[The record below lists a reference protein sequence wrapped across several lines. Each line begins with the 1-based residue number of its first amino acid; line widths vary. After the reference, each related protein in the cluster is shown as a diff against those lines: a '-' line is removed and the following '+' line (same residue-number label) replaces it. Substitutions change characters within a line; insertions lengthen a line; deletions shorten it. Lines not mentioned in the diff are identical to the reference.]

1 MESKNVE
8 FGTSDMKTQRA
19 NIIISH
25 NNIESSKKPQ
35 SLPLY
40 MQQEQQQPQEGEEI
54 HPNPTMNENDND
66 ENQSKIE
73 TGPEKDNDLIEV
85 TEDVILEENNGM
97 DHNSY
102 EDDKEQ
108 LTVHGSI
115 QDDPQN
121 SIENT
126 SFTADTDNTVAM
138 AHDTTT
144 STTNNSS
151 EADHENAQENTME
164 AEEQNDTPQ
173 NDLLSE
179 LQQSLQNQMAIRAEA
194 EHKIRMQNAELDSYK
209 EKLQE
214 YSKMEDE
221 VEKLRATL
229 QQFIAEKSRLEQ
241 EVETLRN
248 GREDLEQ
255 KEIVLNNRLNE
266 AKKAE
271 ANKSNVAGRLES
283 ENIRLSSELN
293 KVKEEW
299 DLTQKQKEKLESSME
314 KLKLKCVER
323 VKMVEA
329 ALIEERNLNDERKKK
344 MKVFVETKAEELRVA
359 KGTSDELRSE
369 LKETKEALLNVRGKL
384 EHVTKQH
391 EIATTKNRE
400 LTRELNR
407 MKKSS
412 EQVSLG
418 QVNLEMELH
427 KSAQETEEHKN
438 KRLTAKH
445 ELMTILRKLETEQAV
460 SAKLRDSV
468 KFTFTPKA
476 LSQQQLLNENLQDFE
491 SQLLKLSRRLGKAL
505 PPSLN
510 RIENED
516 DSYGYGDDRQ
526 IGMDEANGDNEDE
539 NAASGTQGKKKIS
552 RSEWDTSRLVST
564 LDQETQKVSKAIM
577 SFSNAVERMQSLL
590 DDSGERTCVSTLN
603 EMFSI
608 MAASRTDSLAGRLQA
623 SERHDED
630 EDGFAGSPVKGRN
643 HDGSYHGLIQQ
654 K

>member
-1 MESKNVE
+1 MQQDQQPPQQQLQEEEN
-8 FGTSDMKTQRA
+8 TDTDQTCDDDHDT
-19 NIIISH
+19 NIS
-25 NNIESSKKPQ
+25 NIELNQEDKDEYLAEVITEASEDDAPFEGSNIMEQ
-35 SLPLY
+35 STHEEKE
-40 MQQEQQQPQEGEEI
+40 EQI
-54 HPNPTMNENDND
+54 
-66 ENQSKIE
+66 
-73 TGPEKDNDLIEV
+73 
-85 TEDVILEENNGM
+85 M
-97 DHNSY
+97 DHESIQ
-102 EDDKEQ
+102 EESEQ
-108 LTVHGSI
+108 EVPTVHVSL
-115 QDDPQN
+115 
-121 SIENT
+121 E
-126 SFTADTDNTVAM
+126 DTD
-138 AHDTTT
+138 
-144 STTNNSS
+144 TTNLINTITDNSTD
-151 EADHENAQENTME
+151 ADHAVPENHTESNQKNESLF
-164 AEEQNDTPQ
+164 Q
-173 NDLLSE
+173 NDLFSE
-179 LQQSLQNQMAIRAEA
+179 IQQSLQNQMAIRAEA
-194 EHKIRMQNAELDSYK
+194 EHKIRMQNAEIDSYK
-209 EKLQE
+209 EKLRE

-221 VEKLRATL
+221 MEKLQATL
-229 QQFIAEKSRLEQ
+229 QQFIVEKSHLEQ
-241 EVETLRN
+241 EVETLRQ

-266 AKKAE
+266 AKKGE
-271 ANKSNVAGRLES
+271 ANKSNMAGRLES
-283 ENIRLSSELN
+283 ENIQLTLELN
-293 KVKEEW
+293 KLKE
-299 DLTQKQKEKLESSME
+299 DLDVTKKQKEKLESSME
-314 KLKLKCVER
+314 KLKKKCVER
-323 VKMVEA
+323 VKMAEA

-384 EHVTKQH
+384 EHVTKQY

-445 ELMTILRKLETEQAV
+445 ELMTILRKLEAEQVV

-476 LSQQQLLNENLQDFE
+476 LSQQQLLNENLEDFE

-510 RIENED
+510 RIENEND
-516 DSYGYGDDRQ
+516 LQGYGDDRPM
-526 IGMDEANGDNEDE
+526 GMDEANGE
-539 NAASGTQGKKKIS
+539 NDDANGASGAQGKKKLS
-552 RSEWDTSRLVST
+552 RSEWDTTRLLST
-564 LDQETQKVSKAIM
+564 LDHETQKVSKAIM

-608 MAASRTDSLAGRLQA
+608 MAASKTGSLTARLQA
-623 SERHDED
+623 SEKHDED
-630 EDGFAGSPVKGRN
+630 EDGFAGSPVKGGKK
-643 HDGSYHGLIQQ
+643 DGSYHGLIQLN
-654 K
+654 

>member
-1 MESKNVE
+1 MQQDQQPPQQQLQEEEN
-8 FGTSDMKTQRA
+8 TDTDQTCDDDHDT
-19 NIIISH
+19 NIS
-25 NNIESSKKPQ
+25 NIELNQEDKDEYLAEVITEASEDDVPFEGSNIMEQ
-35 SLPLY
+35 STH
-40 MQQEQQQPQEGEEI
+40 EE
-54 HPNPTMNENDND
+54 
-66 ENQSKIE
+66 K
-73 TGPEKDNDLIEV
+73 EKQI
-85 TEDVILEENNGM
+85 M
-97 DHNSY
+97 DHESIQ
-102 EDDKEQ
+102 EESEQ
-108 LTVHGSI
+108 EVPTVHVSL
-115 QDDPQN
+115 
-121 SIENT
+121 E
-126 SFTADTDNTVAM
+126 DTD
-138 AHDTTT
+138 
-144 STTNNSS
+144 TTNLINTITDNSTD
-151 EADHENAQENTME
+151 ADHAVPENHTESNQKNESLF
-164 AEEQNDTPQ
+164 Q
-173 NDLLSE
+173 NDLFSE
-179 LQQSLQNQMAIRAEA
+179 IQQSLQNQMAIRAEA
-194 EHKIRMQNAELDSYK
+194 EHKIRMQNAEIDSYK
-209 EKLQE
+209 EKLRE

-221 VEKLRATL
+221 MEKLQATL
-229 QQFIAEKSRLEQ
+229 QQFIVEKSHLEQ
-241 EVETLRN
+241 EVETLRQ

-266 AKKAE
+266 AKKGE
-271 ANKSNVAGRLES
+271 ANKSNMAGRLES
-283 ENIRLSSELN
+283 ENIQLTLELN
-293 KVKEEW
+293 KLKE
-299 DLTQKQKEKLESSME
+299 DLDVTKKQKEKLESSME
-314 KLKLKCVER
+314 KLKKKCVER
-323 VKMVEA
+323 VKMAEA

-384 EHVTKQH
+384 EHVTQQY

-445 ELMTILRKLETEQAV
+445 ELMTILRKLEAEQVV

-476 LSQQQLLNENLQDFE
+476 LSQQQLLNENLEDFE

-510 RIENED
+510 RIENEND
-516 DSYGYGDDRQ
+516 LQGYGDDRPM
-526 IGMDEANGDNEDE
+526 GMDEANGE
-539 NAASGTQGKKKIS
+539 NDDVNGASGAQGKKKLS
-552 RSEWDTSRLVST
+552 RSEWDTTRLLST
-564 LDQETQKVSKAIM
+564 LDHETQKVSKAIM

-608 MAASRTDSLAGRLQA
+608 MAASKTGSLTARLQA
-623 SERHDED
+623 SEKHDED
-630 EDGFAGSPVKGRN
+630 EDGFAGSPVKGGKK
-643 HDGSYHGLIQQ
+643 DGSYHGLIQLN
-654 K
+654 

>member
-1 MESKNVE
+1 
-8 FGTSDMKTQRA
+8 
-19 NIIISH
+19 
-25 NNIESSKKPQ
+25 
-35 SLPLY
+35 
-40 MQQEQQQPQEGEEI
+40 MQQEQQHPQEEEEM
-54 HPNPTMNENDND
+54 HTNPTTNEND
-66 ENQSKIE
+66 ETQSKIE
-73 TGPEKDNDLIEV
+73 TGPEEDNDLIEV
-85 TEDVILEENNGM
+85 TEDAILEETNGM

-102 EDDKEQ
+102 EDDREQ
-108 LTVHGSI
+108 LTIHESI
-115 QDDPQN
+115 QDDSQN
-121 SIENT
+121 SIVNT
-126 SFTADTDNTVAM
+126 SYTADTDNTVAM

-144 STTNNSS
+144 STANNSS
-151 EADHENAQENTME
+151 EADHETVQENTIE
-164 AEEQNDTPQ
+164 VEEKNDTPQ
-173 NDLLSE
+173 NDLLLE

-283 ENIRLSSELN
+283 ENIRLSSELD
-293 KVKEEW
+293 KLKEER
-299 DLTQKQKEKLESSME
+299 DLTQKEKEKLESSME

-391 EIATTKNRE
+391 EITTTKNRE
-400 LTRELNR
+400 LSRELNR

-516 DSYGYGDDRQ
+516 DSHGYGDDRQ
-526 IGMDEANGDNEDE
+526 IGMDDANGDNEDE
-539 NAASGTQGKKKIS
+539 NVASQGKKKIS

-564 LDQETQKVSKAIM
+564 LDHETQKVSKAIM

-590 DDSGERTCVSTLN
+590 DDSGERTCVSTLT

-608 MAASRTDSLAGRLQA
+608 MAASRTDSLVARLQA
-623 SERHDED
+623 SERHVED
-630 EDGFAGSPVKGRN
+630 EDGFAGSPVKGKN

>member
-1 MESKNVE
+1 MQQDQQPPQQQLQEEEN
-8 FGTSDMKTQRA
+8 TDTDQTCDDNDDT
-19 NIIISH
+19 NIS
-25 NNIESSKKPQ
+25 NIELNQEDKDEYLAEVITEASEDDAPFEGSNIMEQ
-35 SLPLY
+35 STHEEKE
-40 MQQEQQQPQEGEEI
+40 EQI
-54 HPNPTMNENDND
+54 
-66 ENQSKIE
+66 
-73 TGPEKDNDLIEV
+73 
-85 TEDVILEENNGM
+85 M
-97 DHNSY
+97 DHESIQ
-102 EDDKEQ
+102 EESEQ
-108 LTVHGSI
+108 EVPTVHVSL
-115 QDDPQN
+115 
-121 SIENT
+121 E
-126 SFTADTDNTVAM
+126 DTD
-138 AHDTTT
+138 
-144 STTNNSS
+144 TTNLINTITDNSTD
-151 EADHENAQENTME
+151 ADHAVPENHTESNQKNESLF
-164 AEEQNDTPQ
+164 Q
-173 NDLLSE
+173 NDLFSE
-179 LQQSLQNQMAIRAEA
+179 IQQSLQNQMAIRAEA
-194 EHKIRMQNAELDSYK
+194 EHKIRMQNAEIDSYK
-209 EKLQE
+209 EKLRE

-221 VEKLRATL
+221 MEKLQATL
-229 QQFIAEKSRLEQ
+229 QQFIVEKSHLEQ
-241 EVETLRN
+241 EVETLRQ

-266 AKKAE
+266 AKKGE
-271 ANKSNVAGRLES
+271 ANKSNMAGRLES
-283 ENIRLSSELN
+283 ENIQLTLELN
-293 KVKEEW
+293 KLKE
-299 DLTQKQKEKLESSME
+299 DLDVTKKQKEKLESSME
-314 KLKLKCVER
+314 KLKKKCVER
-323 VKMVEA
+323 VKMAEA

-384 EHVTKQH
+384 EHVTKQY

-445 ELMTILRKLETEQAV
+445 ELMTILRKLEAEQVV

-476 LSQQQLLNENLQDFE
+476 LSQQQLLNENLEDFE

-510 RIENED
+510 RIENEND
-516 DSYGYGDDRQ
+516 LQGYGDDRPM
-526 IGMDEANGDNEDE
+526 GMDEANGE
-539 NAASGTQGKKKIS
+539 NDDANGASGAQGKKKLS
-552 RSEWDTSRLVST
+552 RSEWDTTRLLST
-564 LDQETQKVSKAIM
+564 LDHETQKVSKAIM

-608 MAASRTDSLAGRLQA
+608 MAASKTGSLTARLQA
-623 SERHDED
+623 SEKHDED
-630 EDGFAGSPVKGRN
+630 EDGFAGSPVKGGKK
-643 HDGSYHGLIQQ
+643 DGSYHGLIQLN
-654 K
+654 

>member
-1 MESKNVE
+1 MQQDQQPPQQQLQEEEN
-8 FGTSDMKTQRA
+8 TDTDQTCDDDHDT
-19 NIIISH
+19 NIS
-25 NNIESSKKPQ
+25 NIELNQEDKDEYLAEVITEASEDDVPFEGSNIMEQ
-35 SLPLY
+35 STHEEKE
-40 MQQEQQQPQEGEEI
+40 EQI
-54 HPNPTMNENDND
+54 
-66 ENQSKIE
+66 
-73 TGPEKDNDLIEV
+73 
-85 TEDVILEENNGM
+85 M
-97 DHNSY
+97 DHESIQ
-102 EDDKEQ
+102 EESEQ
-108 LTVHGSI
+108 EVPTVHVSL
-115 QDDPQN
+115 
-121 SIENT
+121 E
-126 SFTADTDNTVAM
+126 DTD
-138 AHDTTT
+138 
-144 STTNNSS
+144 TTNLINTITDNSTD
-151 EADHENAQENTME
+151 ADHAVPENHTESNQKNESLF
-164 AEEQNDTPQ
+164 Q
-173 NDLLSE
+173 NDLFSE
-179 LQQSLQNQMAIRAEA
+179 IQQSLQNQMAIRAEA
-194 EHKIRMQNAELDSYK
+194 EHKIRMQNAEIDSYK
-209 EKLQE
+209 EKLRE

-221 VEKLRATL
+221 MEKLQATL
-229 QQFIAEKSRLEQ
+229 QQFIVEKSHLEQ
-241 EVETLRN
+241 EVETLRQ

-266 AKKAE
+266 AKKGE
-271 ANKSNVAGRLES
+271 ANKSNMAGRLES
-283 ENIRLSSELN
+283 ENIQLTLELN
-293 KVKEEW
+293 KLKE
-299 DLTQKQKEKLESSME
+299 DLDVTKKQKEKLESSME
-314 KLKLKCVER
+314 KLKKKCVER
-323 VKMVEA
+323 VKMAEA

-384 EHVTKQH
+384 EHVTQQY

-445 ELMTILRKLETEQAV
+445 ELMTILRKLEAEQVV

-476 LSQQQLLNENLQDFE
+476 LSQQQLLNENLEDFE

-510 RIENED
+510 RIENEND
-516 DSYGYGDDRQ
+516 LQGYGDDRPM
-526 IGMDEANGDNEDE
+526 GMDEANGE
-539 NAASGTQGKKKIS
+539 NDDANGASGAQGKKKLS
-552 RSEWDTSRLVST
+552 RSEWDTTRLLST
-564 LDQETQKVSKAIM
+564 LDHETQKVSKAIM

-608 MAASRTDSLAGRLQA
+608 MAASKTGSLTARLQA
-623 SERHDED
+623 SEKHDED
-630 EDGFAGSPVKGRN
+630 EDGFAGSPVKGGKK
-643 HDGSYHGLIQQ
+643 DGSYHGLIQLN
-654 K
+654 